1 MTDEPQTPR
10 EENERVTA
18 RVRRS
23 PRIFN
28 FVIAGVIVGAI
39 VALVLTFAFPTDGEF
54 GPLQVFGFLLLL
66 AAVVFGG
73 LGAVVA
79 LIVDRSSRRRAREI
93 EVERTFEVGT
103 EDDLP

>member
-1 MTDEPQTPR
+1 MTDESHAAP

-39 VALVLTFAFPTDGEF
+39 VALVATFAFPTDGEF

-66 AAVVFGG
+66 AAVVFGA

-93 EVERTFEVGT
+93 EVERTVEAG
-103 EDDLP
+103 EDDLA